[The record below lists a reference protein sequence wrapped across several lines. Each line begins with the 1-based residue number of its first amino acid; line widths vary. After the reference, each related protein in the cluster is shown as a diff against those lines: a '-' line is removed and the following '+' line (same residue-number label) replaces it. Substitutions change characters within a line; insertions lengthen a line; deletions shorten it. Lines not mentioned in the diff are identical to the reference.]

1 MFIIAI
7 SYQVLFHVLRD
18 SSEWDKVPA
27 SALRE
32 GDWLYIFVISL
43 LVLPTRISKTQCML
57 HSRNWYIIAKCM
69 GVNQIISYY
78 RLTWVFNKKL
88 VVKSAFSFSL
98 PLLVAKW
105 EFNPRYLHRRTL
117 IRIYKKLKIK
127 ENSECE
133 TKWGAFSHIIRRN
146 IF

>member
-1 MFIIAI
+1 M
-7 SYQVLFHVLRD
+7 LFHVLRD
-18 SSEWDKVPA
+18 SSKWDKVPR

-43 LVLPTRISKTQCML
+43 LVLPTRVSKTQCML
-57 HSRNWYIIAKCM
+57 HSRNWYIISKCM
-69 GVNQIISYY
+69 CVNQISYY
-78 RLTWVFNKKL
+78 ILTCVFNKKL
-88 VVKSAFSFSL
+88 IVKSAFSFSL

-105 EFNPRYLHRRTL
+105 EFNPRHLHRRTL

-127 ENSECE
+127 KNSEWE